1 MAKQGIVTLDEIV
14 SSCRARLEVSRS
26 RVPLESLQRS
36 LDERPTPRNFALALG
51 GEELRVIAELKRAS
65 PSRGMLRQ
73 FYRREEIARGYEAA
87 RAAAV
92 SVLTEEEFFLGSLD
106 DLGRVR
112 NAIGL
117 PILRKDFILTP
128 YQIYESAAA
137 GADAI
142 LLIVAVLRDTE
153 LLQLLSLAEQLD
165 LAALVEVHTE
175 QELERAID
183 TGAKIIGVNN
193 RNLKTMEIRLQT
205 SLDLRDQIP
214 ARCLAVSESGIK
226 KPEDLQRLARAGFNA
241 ALIGE
246 HFMSADDPG
255 KELARMLKEQQSL
268 PEDWKGSYADTD

>member
-1 MAKQGIVTLDEIV
+1 MTKQGVVTLDEIIA
-14 SSCRARLEVSRS
+14 SRRRRLEER
-26 RVPLESLQRS
+26 RQLVPLDSLQRF
-36 LDERPTPRNFALALG
+36 LEERPAPRDFKAALN
-51 GEELRVIAELKRAS
+51 GEGLSIVAELKRAS

-73 FYRREEIARGYEAA
+73 IYRREEIAQGYETA

-106 DLGRVR
+106 DLGTVR
-112 NAIGL
+112 NAIKL
-117 PILRKDFILTP
+117 PVLRKDFILHP

-153 LLQLLSLAEQLD
+153 LLQLVSLADQLD
-165 LAALVEVHTE
+165 LTELVEVHTE
-175 QELERAID
+175 PELERALD
-183 TGAKIIGVNN
+183 AGARIIGVNN
-193 RNLKTMEIRLQT
+193 RDLKTMEVRLQT

-214 ARCLAVSESGIK
+214 SRCLAVSESGIK
-226 KPEDLQRLARAGFNA
+226 TPEDLQRLARAGFNA

-246 HFMSADDPG
+246 HFMSAEDPG

-268 PEDWKGSYADTD
+268 PEEWKGSYADTD